1 MADYPRVTEVLRPFT
16 NYDKVPT
23 QILHKAAIRGTS
35 VHAICAALAKGA
47 FVTEGMIGEELLGYV
62 QSFQKWCEFQVK
74 SFLVI
79 EKRYSDD
86 EKGYTG
92 QLDFVILAKDDKLY
106 LADLKTSSRPQ
117 KTYPIQM
124 AAYEY
129 LIQKNKIQVE
139 GAMLV
144 YLHKDGEFPD
154 IHLIDDLTR
163 EREVFFS
170 ALDCYHYFNKGKK
183 NGTDTPTDE
192 L

>member
-1 MADYPRVTEVLRPFT
+1 
-16 NYDKVPT
+16 
-23 QILHKAAIRGTS
+23 

-47 FVTEGMIGEELLGYV
+47 FVPEGMIGEELLGYV
-62 QSFQKWCEFQVK
+62 QSFQKWAEIQVK

-86 EKGYTG
+86 DKGYTG

-106 LADLKTSSRPQ
+106 LADLKTSARPQ
-117 KTYPIQM
+117 KTYPVQM

-129 LIQKNKIQVE
+129 LIEKNKIQVE

-144 YLHKDGEFPD
+144 YLDKEGDFPD
-154 IHLIDDLTR
+154 IHLIDDLTK

-170 ALDCYHYFNKGKK
+170 ALDCYHYFNKGKR
-183 NGTDTPTDE
+183 NGTDATTDD
-192 L
+192 